1 MPTDSTPPSFMPGLD
16 FLKGLAAQA
25 GKGLS
30 GSLPGLGS
38 LQQWV
43 APVLDPEEL
52 DKKIEELRTVHFWLE
67 QNAKL
72 LAATIQA
79 LEVQKMTLNTLR
91 SMNVPF
97 PDLKAAAPSPE
108 PAPAKRSDPPKAA
121 KAAPAS
127 KKPDSPAPDGAAEA
141 VKWWGALTE
150 QFTQIASQA
159 LAQVSAT
166 ADRAGSA
173 GMAAAQS
180 ALDKAGGAGA
190 AARSAASARSED
202 PASAARARRGAP
214 AKTARAAAT
223 TPSTGTPTRAASAKP
238 RTSKGPKAR
247 AGTGRGTGVPGR
259 GSED

>member
-25 GKGLS
+25 GKGFS

-97 PDLKAAAPSPE
+97 PDLKAAAKSAGPGPRPVPDRDATKST
-108 PAPAKRSDPPKAA
+108 
-121 KAAPAS
+121 AAPEAVKASKAGSAS
-127 KKPDSPAPDGAAEA
+127 KKASTAAPEVAADA

-166 ADRAGSA
+166 ADRAGTA

-180 ALDKAGGAGA
+180 ALDKASGA
-190 AARSAASARSED
+190 ASASASAPTGKPGSPAARAGRSASGKASKVGSAASRTS
-202 PASAARARRGAP
+202 PASKAR
-214 AKTARAAAT
+214 TAGGRAA
-223 TPSTGTPTRAASAKP
+223 GAK
-238 RTSKGPKAR
+238 G
-247 AGTGRGTGVPGR
+247 GRSDG
-259 GSED
+259 